1 MTESEFYRQ
10 QLSELGLCNG
20 DVVMVHS
27 SMKAMQT
34 KRTPEEIIG
43 DIEAVIGEEGTLL
56 MPALTYENVTS
67 ENPVFDSGE
76 TEPCVG
82 LMAKTFWRMEGVLR
96 SINPTHSVCARGK
109 LAHTLTVGHV
119 MDDAAVGVH
128 SPFMLLPCYKG
139 KILFIGEVLNAC
151 TFMHGIEEIVKP
163 PYIRPTEGK
172 HYTVNGE
179 KCAYRGG
186 VAFGWGSK
194 FQRIEWILEEPDIRK
209 GKLGEAKAYLIDS
222 RALLAAALFK
232 MRADPYAF
240 VTDISPWI

>member
-1 MTESEFYRQ
+1 MSESELFRQ
-10 QLSELGLCNG
+10 QLSELGLCGG

-43 DIEAVIGEEGTLL
+43 DIEEVIGEEGTLL

-82 LMAKTFWRMEGVLR
+82 LMAKTFWRMPNVLR

-119 MDDAAVGVH
+119 MDDVAVGVH

-139 KILFIGEVLNAC
+139 KILFIGKVLNAC
-151 TFMHGIEEIVKP
+151 TFMHGIEEILKP
-163 PYIRPTEGK
+163 PYIRPTEDK

-179 KCAYRGG
+179 KRTYRGG
-186 VAFGWGSK
+186 GRFRLGLGIPAHRVDTGRTRHTQRQARRGESVPYRQPCPACGGS
-194 FQRIEWILEEPDIRK
+194 
-209 GKLGEAKAYLIDS
+209 
-222 RALLAAALFK
+222 
-232 MRADPYAF
+232 
-240 VTDISPWI
+240 V

>member
-1 MTESEFYRQ
+1 MTESELYRQ
-10 QLSELGLCNG
+10 QLSELGLCSG

-56 MPALTYENVTS
+56 MPALTYENG
-67 ENPVFDSGE
+67 PVFDSE
-76 TEPCVG
+76 KSEPCVG

-96 SINPTHSVCARGK
+96 SANPTHSVCARGK

-119 MDDAAVGVH
+119 MDDVAVGVH

-139 KILFIGEVLNAC
+139 KILFIGEVLNSC

-163 PYIRPTEGK
+163 PYIRPAEEK
-172 HYTVNGE
+172 YYTVNGE
-179 KCAYRGG
+179 KRAYKGG
-186 VAFGWGSK
+186 DGFGWGSE

-209 GKLGEAKAYLIDS
+209 GKIGEAKSFLIDS

-232 MRADPYAF
+232 MRADPYQF